1 MGVFV
6 VVLKMDEASMSAKRQ
21 NGFFLFVTTL
31 LLLAAWG
38 FAGGNFS
45 GDCINDAKPDTR
57 CVYLPLDVGQNIGLY
72 VKDEDNGDPSLKYRL
87 PGVNVY
93 IYAPNAGSDTIM
105 FSVGGVNAGNGDPFV
120 SDANGYVVTNVTGH
134 WTVTNAEL
142 GVSPDPNMP
151 ENKINVI
158 YVYNFY
164 VPQFQF
170 CEDKDCKEVISDI
183 SEIQLNVGDTLPV
196 YVQSVIP
203 LGPSKG
209 KLDTLATDLWFFL
222 TSKHESLKFLTPAK
236 TPMGHQTIE
245 GTTYYLGQLSNSRA
259 SFLVTSDKAISDVN
273 FTLESSVYVPTP
285 GDTVFRVK
293 EEFPGNLQFVNYGLP
308 TLDSAFIYDTDGD
321 GVGDSIAAYFNG
333 QMNGVTLKDFQYNWP
348 TGDDFTDFSG
358 DFTLG
363 GLIAELTGVKTT
375 IPDSVGQGQL
385 RVDASSSES
394 GASGTLSTDIQ
405 DRIGPVIQTAT
416 LEPGDGEF
424 DYVILSFNKPLDE
437 SWDSG
442 YGFLLDGVPLSMT
455 AVEKGVEGNDRIWK
469 FKVPKNSVKVGHEI
483 EIATTCAK
491 DKCPDGLIKAADGN
505 KTGKNNPVKISNS
518 GKNYVDDERNG
529 FYDKDGDGR
538 MDSATVAFKEP
549 ISKKDLEEMEVVLY
563 WLDNQGNVLEIIPD
577 LTDTNFVKLSKDGLM
592 LSITVD
598 STKFD
603 VQRMLTY
610 VDTAGISVDS
620 LKYGF
625 AKVSKPVV
633 QADGST
639 KMETYDCTMHDR
651 MSPVISGT
659 FLKPESF
666 QKMEADVLTISF
678 SEPVDR
684 EAMNDL
690 GNLSECFK
698 FKVDGE
704 WVSIPFSSLEWSK
717 DGKSVKLHLES
728 GVPLAERLNPAD
740 SLKFDFEKA
749 GLKDLDGNGVS
760 PKSKPVMVKGD
771 PRVLMQSTSL
781 ASLDRAVLLA
791 DKAAFT
797 ERFVNADEPMDE
809 EMKKSLGI
817 LMDISFAT
825 VMGQDSS
832 GVDQM
837 NLDNVGLT
845 WELKVFTNLGAYVGG
860 ASNKIKC
867 SDKAFDGNCF
877 EHAKKMYLRWNMRSS
892 EGRKVGV
899 GVYVAQFKINV
910 YGAKES
916 FKVERIYNWGIRAGK
931 GGMSLGD

>member
-1 MGVFV
+1 
-6 VVLKMDEASMSAKRQ
+6 MDEAIMSAKRQ

-45 GDCINDAKPDTR
+45 GDCINDAKPDNR
-57 CVYLPLDVGQNIGLY
+57 CVYLPLDMGQTIGLY
-72 VKDEDNGDPSLKYRL
+72 VKDEDNGDPAINYRL
-87 PGVNVY
+87 PSTPVY
-93 IYAPNAGSDTIM
+93 IYAPSAGSDTIVVT
-105 FSVGGVNAGNGDPFV
+105 VGKDTVTNGEMFV
-120 SDANGYVVTNVTGH
+120 SEADGKYKGYVVTGVTGH
-134 WTVTNAEL
+134 WTISNAEL
-142 GVSPDPNMP
+142 GVSPEASML
-151 ENKINVI
+151 EEKINVL

-164 VPQFQF
+164 VPDFQF
-170 CEDKDCKEVISDI
+170 CEDKDCKQVISDI
-183 SEIQLNVGDTLPV
+183 SNIQLNVGDTLPV

-209 KLDTLATDLWFFL
+209 KLDTLAKELQFFL
-222 TSKHESLKFLTPAK
+222 STKHESLKFLTPAK
-236 TPMGHQTIE
+236 TPMGRKTIE

-259 SFLVTSDKAISDVN
+259 SFLVTSDKAVSDVN
-273 FTLESSVYVPTP
+273 FTLESSLYVPTP

-293 EEFPGNLQFVNYGLP
+293 EQFPGNLQFVNYGLP
-308 TLDSAFIYDTDGD
+308 TLDSAFIFDTDGD

-333 QMNGVTLKDFQYNWP
+333 QMNGVTLENYQYNWP
-348 TGDDFTDFSG
+348 LGDKYTEFSG
-358 DFTLG
+358 NAALN
-363 GLIAELTGVKTT
+363 GLLAELTGVKTT
-375 IPDSVGQGQL
+375 IPDGVGQGKL
-385 RVDASSSES
+385 KVDASSSVS

-416 LEPGDGEF
+416 LEPGDGDF
-424 DYVILSFNKPLDE
+424 DYVILSFNKPLDP
-437 SWDSG
+437 SWTSG
-442 YGFLLDGVPLSMT
+442 NGFLLDGQPLSMT
-455 AVEKGVEGNDRIWK
+455 AVEKGVGGDDRIWK
-469 FKVPKNSVKVGHEI
+469 FKVPKNSVKVGGEI
-483 EIATTCAK
+483 EIATSCAK
-491 DKCPDGLIKAADGN
+491 DKCPNGLIKAADGN

-518 GKNYVDDERNG
+518 GKNYMDDERNG

-549 ISKKDLEEMEVVLY
+549 LSKKDLEDMEVVLY
-563 WLDNQGNVLEIIPD
+563 WMDNQGNVLKIIPD
-577 LTDTNFVKLSKDGLM
+577 LTDTNFVKLSDDGLM

-610 VDTAGISVDS
+610 VDTAGIDVDR

-633 QADGST
+633 QADGSVKT
-639 KMETYDCTMHDR
+639 EVYDCAMHDR
-651 MSPVISGT
+651 MSPVIAGT
-659 FLKPESF
+659 FLEPESF
-666 QKMEADVLTISF
+666 QKMEADVLTITF
-678 SEPVDR
+678 SEPVDKSAL
-684 EAMNDL
+684 EDL
-690 GNLSECFK
+690 AVLSECFK
-698 FKVDGE
+698 FKVDGQ
-704 WVSIPFSSLEWSK
+704 WVSIPFSSLTWSA
-717 DGKSVKLHLES
+717 DGKSVKLHLEN

-749 GLKDLDGNGVS
+749 GLKDLQGNGVS
-760 PKSKPVMVKGD
+760 PNSKPVMVKGD

-809 EMKKSLGI
+809 EMRKSLGI

-825 VMGQDSS
+825 VMGEDSS
-832 GVDQM
+832 GVENM
-837 NLDNVGLT
+837 NLDDVGLS

-867 SDKAFDGNCF
+867 NDPAFEGNCF

>member
-1 MGVFV
+1 MLARMQKGFPRFV
-6 VVLKMDEASMSAKRQ
+6 S
-21 NGFFLFVTTL
+21 TL
-31 LLLAAWG
+31 LLLAAWC
-38 FAGGNFS
+38 FAGINFD
-45 GDCINDAKPDTR
+45 GDCINDKKPDSR
-57 CVYLPLDVGQNIGLY
+57 CVYLPLDVGQGIGLY
-72 VKDEDNGDPSLKYRL
+72 VEYPPNSGIRLKNEKL
-87 PGVNVY
+87 N
-93 IYAPNAGSDTIM
+93 IYAPDAKAGSDTIV
-105 FSVGGVNAGNGDPFV
+105 FIVEGAPAVDDQQFT
-120 SDANGYVVTNVTGH
+120 SDNDGYVITNVVGH
-134 WTVTNAEL
+134 WTISNARL
-142 GVSPDPNMP
+142 GVTVDHVDY
-151 ENKINVI
+151 NVI
-158 YVYNFY
+158 YVYNYY

-170 CEDKDCKEVISDI
+170 CEDADCKNVISDI
-183 SEIQLNVGDTLPV
+183 SDIQLNVGDTLTV

-209 KLDTLATDLWFFL
+209 KLDTLSPSLQYFL
-222 TSKHESLKFLTPAK
+222 SSGHEELKFLTVAG
-236 TPMGHQTIE
+236 TPMGHGKIN
-245 GTTYYLGQLSNSRA
+245 GTTYYIGQLSESK
-259 SFLVTSDKAISDVN
+259 SVFKVTSDKAISDVN
-273 FTLESSVYVPTP
+273 FTLESSMYEPTP
-285 GDTVFRVK
+285 GDIIFRAK
-293 EEFPGNLQFVNYGLP
+293 EEFPGDLQFVNYGLP

-333 QMNGVTLKDFQYNWP
+333 QMNGVSLENYQYNWP
-348 TGDDFTDFSG
+348 TDGDYSVFSG
-358 DFTLG
+358 DVTPPDHLV
-363 GLIAELTGVKTT
+363 GLSGVQTT
-375 IPDSVGQGQL
+375 IPDGEGHGKL
-385 RVDASSSES
+385 KVDASSSVS

-416 LEPGDGEF
+416 LEPGDGEY
-424 DYVILSFNKPLDE
+424 DYIILDFNKPLDE
-437 SWDSG
+437 SWTSG
-442 YGFLLDGVPLSMT
+442 YGFLLNGVPLSMT
-455 AVEKGVEGNDRIWK
+455 AVEKGVGGNDRIWK
-469 FKVPKNSVKVGHEI
+469 FKVPKNSVKVGGEI
-483 EIATTCAK
+483 EIATSCAK

-505 KTGKNNPVKISNS
+505 KTGKNKPVKISNS

-563 WLDNQGNVLEIIPD
+563 WLDNQGNVLEIKPD

-610 VDTAGISVDS
+610 VDTAGIDVDS

-625 AKVSKPVV
+625 AKVTKPVI

-651 MSPVISGT
+651 MSPVIAGT
-659 FLKPESF
+659 FLEPESF

-678 SEPVDR
+678 SEPVNR
-684 EAMNDL
+684 EAMEDL
-690 GNLSECFK
+690 TALSECFK
-698 FKVDGE
+698 FKVDGK

-717 DGKSVKLHLES
+717 DGKSVKLHLEN

-740 SLKFDFEKA
+740 SLKFDFGKA
-749 GLKDLDGNGVS
+749 KIEDLDGNGVS
-760 PKSKPVMVKGD
+760 EKSQPVMVKGD

-797 ERFVNADEPMDE
+797 ERFVNADEPMDD
-809 EMKKSLGI
+809 EMKKSLGV
-817 LMDISFAT
+817 LMDVSFAT
-825 VMGQDSS
+825 VMGEDST
-832 GVDQM
+832 GVAKMD
-837 NLDNVGLT
+837 LDDVGLS

-867 SDKAFDGNCF
+867 NDKAFDGNCF
-877 EHAKKMYLRWNMRSS
+877 EHAKKMYIRWNMRSS

>member
-1 MGVFV
+1 M
-6 VVLKMDEASMSAKRQ
+6 LAKRQ
-21 NGFFLFVTTL
+21 NGLFLFVSTL
-31 LLLAAWG
+31 LLMAAWG
-38 FAGGNFS
+38 FAGVNYS
-45 GDCINDAKPDTR
+45 GDCINDAKPDSR
-57 CVYLPLDVGQNIGLY
+57 CVYLPLDVGQMIGLY
-72 VKDEDNGDPSLKYRL
+72 VEDPPKSGNRLKNAPLY
-87 PGVNVY
+87 V
-93 IYAPNAGSDTIM
+93 YAPNAGSDTIVFTVESDVVANGQM
-105 FSVGGVNAGNGDPFV
+105 FT
-120 SDANGYVVTNVTGH
+120 SDNNGYVVTGVTGH
-134 WTVTNAEL
+134 WTVSNAPL
-142 GVSPDPNMP
+142 GVSVNSSMQDV
-151 ENKINVI
+151 NVI

-164 VPQFQF
+164 VPEFQF
-170 CEDKDCKEVISDI
+170 CEDADCKEVISDI
-183 SEIQLNVGDTLPV
+183 SNIQLNVGDTLPV
-196 YVQSVIP
+196 YVQSVVP

-209 KLDTLATDLWFFL
+209 KLDTLAKDLQYFL
-222 TSKHESLKFLTPAK
+222 SSKHEDLKFLTPAK
-236 TPMGHQTIE
+236 TPMGHGTIN
-245 GTTYYLGQLSNSRA
+245 GTKYYIGQLSESRS

-273 FTLESSVYVPTP
+273 FTLESSIYNPKP
-285 GDTVFRVK
+285 DSTVFRAK

-308 TLDSAFIYDTDGD
+308 SLDSAFIYDTDGD

-333 QMNGVTLKDFQYNWP
+333 QMNGVSLENFQYNWP
-348 TGDDFTDFSG
+348 MGGDYTDFSG
-358 DFTLG
+358 DFTLDG
-363 GLIAELTGVKTT
+363 HLAELTGVKTT
-375 IPDSVGQGQL
+375 IPDGEGQGNL
-385 RVDASSSES
+385 KVDASSTVS
-394 GASGTLSTDIQ
+394 GASGNLSTAIQ

-416 LEPGDGEF
+416 LEPGDGDY
-424 DYVILSFNKPLDE
+424 DYVILSFNKPLDT
-437 SWDSG
+437 SWTSG
-442 YGFLLDGVPLSMT
+442 SGFLLDGIPLSMT
-455 AVEKGVEGNDRIWK
+455 AVEKGVDGNDRIWK
-469 FKVPKNSVKVGHEI
+469 FKVPKNSVQVGGEL
-483 EIATTCAK
+483 ELATSCAK

-505 KTGKNNPVKISNS
+505 KTGKNNPVKITNS

-529 FYDKDGDGR
+529 FYDKNGDGR

-549 ISKKDLEEMEVVLY
+549 ISKKDLEDMEVVLY
-563 WLDNQGNVLEIIPD
+563 WMDNQGNVLEIKPD

-598 STKFD
+598 TTKFD

-610 VDTAGISVDS
+610 VDTAGIDVDS

-625 AKVSKPVV
+625 AKVTKPVV
-633 QADGST
+633 QADGTT

-659 FLKPESF
+659 FLEPESF

-678 SEPVDR
+678 SEPVDKKAL
-684 EAMNDL
+684 EDL
-690 GNLSECFK
+690 TALSDCFK

-717 DGKSVKLHLES
+717 DGKSVKLHLEN

-740 SLKFDFEKA
+740 SIKFDFDKA
-749 GLKDLDGNGVS
+749 KITDLDGNGVS
-760 PKSKPVMVKGD
+760 PNSQPTMVKGD

-809 EMKKSLGI
+809 EMKKSLGV

-825 VMGQDSS
+825 VMGEDST
-832 GVDQM
+832 GVSKM
-837 NLDNVGLT
+837 NLDDVGLS

-867 SDKAFDGNCF
+867 SDKAFEGNCF
-877 EHAKKMYLRWNMRSS
+877 EHAKKMYVRWNMRSS

-910 YGAKES
+910 YGAKDN

>member
-1 MGVFV
+1 
-6 VVLKMDEASMSAKRQ
+6 MSAKRQ
-21 NGFFLFVTTL
+21 NGFFLFVMTL
-31 LLLAAWG
+31 LLLSVWG
-38 FAGGNFS
+38 FAGTFFS
-45 GDCINDAKPDTR
+45 GDCINDAKPDKR
-57 CVYLPLDVGQNIGLY
+57 CVYLPLDMGQTIGLY
-72 VKDEDNGDPSLKYRL
+72 VKDEKNGDPAINYRL
-87 PGVNVY
+87 PDSPVY
-93 IYAPNAGSDTIM
+93 IYAPNAGSDTIVFTVGKDTVSNGEM
-105 FSVGGVNAGNGDPFV
+105 FKSEASGQYK
-120 SDANGYVVTNVTGH
+120 GYVVTGVTGH
-134 WTVTNAEL
+134 WTISNAEL
-142 GVSPDPNMP
+142 GVSPDASMQDVN
-151 ENKINVI
+151 IL

-164 VPQFQF
+164 VPEFQF
-170 CEDKDCKEVISDI
+170 CEDKDCKQVISDV
-183 SEIQLNVGDTLPV
+183 SDIQLNVGDTLPV

-209 KLDTLATDLWFFL
+209 KLDTLATNLWFFL
-222 TSKHESLKFLTPAK
+222 SSKHESLKFLTPAK
-236 TPMGHQTIE
+236 TPMGRQTIE
-245 GTTYYLGQLSNSRA
+245 GTTYYLGQLSDSRA

-273 FTLESSVYVPTP
+273 FTLESSLYVPTP
-285 GDTVFRVK
+285 GDTIFRVK
-293 EEFPGNLQFVNYGLP
+293 EQFPGNLQFVNYGLP
-308 TLDSAFIYDTDGD
+308 ILDSAFIYDTDGD

-333 QMNGVTLKDFQYNWP
+333 QMNGVTLENFQYNWP
-348 TGDDFTDFSG
+348 LGDKYTDFSG
-358 DFTLG
+358 DFTLNDH
-363 GLIAELTGVKTT
+363 LAELTGVKTT
-375 IPDSVGQGQL
+375 IPDGEGQGNL
-385 RVDASSSES
+385 KVDASSSVS
-394 GASGTLSTDIQ
+394 GASGNLSTAIQ

-416 LEPGDGEF
+416 LEPGDGDY
-424 DYVILSFNKPLDE
+424 DYVILSFNKPLD
-437 SWDSG
+437 STWTSG
-442 YGFLLDGVPLSMT
+442 NGFLLDGQPLSMT
-455 AVEKGVEGNDRIWK
+455 AVEKGVDGNDRIWK
-469 FKVPKNSVKVGHEI
+469 FKVPKNSVKVGGEI

-518 GKNYVDDERNG
+518 GKNYMDDERNG

-549 ISKKDLEEMEVVLY
+549 LSKKDLEEMEVVLY
-563 WLDNQGNVLEIIPD
+563 WQDSQGNVLAIKPD
-577 LTDTNFVKLSKDGLM
+577 LTDTSLVKLSKDGLM
-592 LSITVD
+592 LSITMDDATMEKV
-598 STKFD
+598 
-603 VQRMLTY
+603 RPMLTS
-610 VDTAGISVDS
+610 VDTVGLADS
-620 LKYGF
+620 LKYGY
-625 AKVSKPVV
+625 AKVSKPVI
-633 QADGST
+633 QADGTT
-639 KMETYDCTMHDR
+639 KMETYPPIIMHDR
-651 MSPVISGT
+651 MSPVIAGT
-659 FLKPESF
+659 FLEPESF

-684 EAMNDL
+684 DALEDL
-690 GNLSECFK
+690 VALSECFK
-698 FKVDGE
+698 FKVDGQ
-704 WVSIPFSSLEWSK
+704 WVSIPFSSLSWSA
-717 DGKSVKLHLES
+717 DGKSVKLHLEN

-749 GLKDLDGNGVS
+749 KITDLEGNGVS
-760 PKSKPVMVKGD
+760 PKSQPVMVKGD

-791 DKAAFT
+791 DRAAFT

-825 VMGQDSS
+825 VMGEDSS
-832 GVDQM
+832 GVESM
-837 NLDNVGLT
+837 NLDNVGLS

-867 SDKAFDGNCF
+867 SDPAFEGNCF